1 MVERLRAFARQAMA
15 PLYPLSVLA
24 VAWELLSRSGWVS
37 PRLMPSIVKVGRAFV
52 EGLANGDLVYH
63 ASISFSRALSGFG
76 LAIVIGLVA
85 ALLSRRNYVPPI
97 PEAAPAE
104 LEHAGH
110 ADEHAIAQH

>member
-1 MVERLRAFARQAMA
+1 MLTSVRLGR
-15 PLYPLSVLA
+15 SLA
-24 VAWELLSRSGWVS
+24 VFVPLMVAAVVVAGPAAADSPVGWEQGPDRSAGYLL
-37 PRLMPSIVKVGRAFV
+37 A
-52 EGLANGDLVYH
+52 GLIGVPL
-63 ASISFSRALSGFG
+63 G